1 MSNSHRASFHSQ
13 MSADTVLK
21 YHIDMYLMD
30 VHVSQ
35 ESDMIYY
42 QPAHSWYASPDSMDK
57 MLGSSELLLQLFP
70 TTGQPG
76 QSEKSMADIL
86 HL

>member
-1 MSNSHRASFHSQ
+1 
-13 MSADTVLK
+13 
-21 YHIDMYLMD
+21 
-30 VHVSQ
+30 
-35 ESDMIYY
+35 MIYY

-76 QSEKSMADIL
+76 QSENFASQWQTLYIYNARLFIDQYVPSKEFPDSNLTQVASPSLILL